1 MEKLIRYGIIGI
13 GGMGAN
19 HANLLLQNKINNACL
34 ASVCDMNKSF
44 ANNFADIP
52 FYSNVSD
59 FFNKEKIDVAII
71 ATPHRSH
78 VNLGKEALENHI
90 NIIIEKPLAVT
101 TKQCREFIEFS
112 KNYDSKFGIMLNQR
126 TNPAFIKLKKI
137 DYEWTVGKNSP
148 LSMDNNRLV

>member
-71 ATPHRSH
+71 ATPHRKKKSG
-78 VNLGKEALENHI
+78 NDLGTKRSGDSSKYI
-90 NIIIEKPLAVT
+90 N
-101 TKQCREFIEFS
+101 
-112 KNYDSKFGIMLNQR
+112 YM
-126 TNPAFIKLKKI
+126 
-137 DYEWTVGKNSP
+137 
-148 LSMDNNRLV
+148 

>member
-59 FFNKEKIDVAII
+59 FFNKETSLNFD
-71 ATPHRSH
+71 
-78 VNLGKEALENHI
+78 
-90 NIIIEKPLAVT
+90 EK
-101 TKQCREFIEFS
+101 
-112 KNYDSKFGIMLNQR
+112 
-126 TNPAFIKLKKI
+126 
-137 DYEWTVGKNSP
+137 
-148 LSMDNNRLV
+148 